1 MAFDQIYAAE
11 LARLHSLGQE
21 FATENP
27 TIASYLSGG
36 SGDPDVE
43 RLLQGFAFLTAMV
56 RQKMDD
62 ELPEFIGDVVSLV
75 GPDLVNPLPAAVV
88 LALNASGKLPDGYDV
103 KANTPFASLPVQE
116 TACQFST
123 SWPLAIQPIKLTA
136 VNLQA
141 LSRHRSSLTFEL
153 EMLGQPLNQ
162 WSGQSLALYL
172 SGPYPEATA
181 LLMAFRQRLR
191 QVTVQGAGQTG
202 DQQPLA
208 LTFSGLDA
216 SKHLFATNRSIAPH
230 LQWIREVLAFPERAF
245 FIQIQGFED
254 WTTRGSGREF
264 TIEFELELPTAKLP
278 KPTLSHFT
286 LNAVPAV
293 NLFEAFANPIEVTH
307 LKESYRL
314 EPMGYE
320 PGRAVVH
327 DVLTVTGRVQ
337 GQSEEKHYMPT
348 TDLLVEDDALKYQ
361 VIASDSVKRSAFEQ
375 HIRLPF
381 NKQLDLARRETL
393 SIKMR
398 CTNGRLPESLRLGD
412 ISLRTTESPEKV
424 TVTNVTLPTGW
435 SLPALGVD
443 AMWKVVAHARL
454 NLQAFA
460 EIETLKELLS
470 VYLPEGGGD
479 PGRLTAA
486 RRRIAGIEEVTLTS
500 DSRLVRG
507 SLVRGY
513 VVRLKLRL
521 DYYASAGDLML
532 FGELLSPFFAGLV
545 GLNSFVTLVVADP
558 VSGEQFEWPT
568 LLAPD
573 LML

>member
-1 MAFDQIYAAE
+1 M
-11 LARLHSLGQE
+11 
-21 FATENP
+21 
-27 TIASYLSGG
+27 
-36 SGDPDVE
+36 
-43 RLLQGFAFLTAMV
+43 
-56 RQKMDD
+56 
-62 ELPEFIGDVVSLV
+62 
-75 GPDLVNPLPAAVV
+75 
-88 LALNASGKLPDGYDV
+88 
-103 KANTPFASLPVQE
+103 
-116 TACQFST
+116 
-123 SWPLAIQPIKLTA
+123 
-136 VNLQA
+136 
-141 LSRHRSSLTFEL
+141 
-153 EMLGQPLNQ
+153 
-162 WSGQSLALYL
+162 
-172 SGPYPEATA
+172 
-181 LLMAFRQRLR
+181 
-191 QVTVQGAGQTG
+191 
-202 DQQPLA
+202 
-208 LTFSGLDA
+208 
-216 SKHLFATNRSIAPH
+216 
-230 LQWIREVLAFPERAF
+230 AFPERAF
-245 FIQIQGFED
+245 FIQLQDFD
-254 WTTRGSGREF
+254 NWATRGSGREF
-264 TIEFELELPTAKLP
+264 VIEFEFDLPAAKLP

-320 PGRAVVH
+320 SGRAVVH
-327 DVLTVTGRVQ
+327 DVTTVTGRIQ
-337 GQSEEKHYMPT
+337 GQSEEKYYMPT

-361 VIASDSVKRSAFEQ
+361 VIASNSVKRSAFEQ
-375 HIRLPF
+375 HIRLPL
-381 NKQLDLARRETL
+381 NKSLDLTRRETL

-398 CTNGRLPESLRLGD
+398 CTNGRLPESLRLGE

-424 TVTNVTLPTGW
+424 TVRNVTLPTGW

-470 VYLPEGGGD
+470 MYLPEGGGD

-486 RRRIAGIEEVTLTS
+486 RRRIAGIEEVSLLS
-500 DSRLVRG
+500 DTRLVRG

-513 VVRLKLRL
+513 IVRLKLRL

>member
-75 GPDLVNPLPAAVV
+75 GPDLINPLPAATV
-88 LALNASGKLPDGYDV
+88 LALSASGKLPEGYGI
-103 KANTPFASLPVQE
+103 KANTPFASVPVQE

-123 SWPLAIQPIKLTA
+123 SWPLVIQPINLTA

-141 LSRHRSSLTFEL
+141 LSRNRSTLTLEL
-153 EMLGQPLNQ
+153 EIQGQPLSQ
-162 WSGQSLALYL
+162 WSGNSLSLYL
-172 SGPYPEATA
+172 SSPYPEATT
-181 LLMAFRQRLR
+181 LLMALR
-191 QVTVQGAGQTG
+191 RHLSQVSVRNVGQV
-202 DQQPLA
+202 DNQPLSLA
-208 LTFSGLDA
+208 FGGLDP
-216 SKHLFATNRSIAPH
+216 SQHLFSTNRSIAPH

-245 FIQIQGFED
+245 FIQLQDFD
-254 WTTRGSGREF
+254 NWATRGSGREF
-264 TIEFELELPTAKLP
+264 VIEFEFDLPAAKLP

-320 PGRAVVH
+320 SGRAVVH
-327 DVLTVTGRVQ
+327 DVTTVTGRIQ
-337 GQSEEKHYMPT
+337 GQSEEKYYMPT

-361 VIASDSVKRSAFEQ
+361 VIASNSVKRSAFEQ
-375 HIRLPF
+375 HIRLPL
-381 NKQLDLARRETL
+381 NKSLDLTRRETL

-398 CTNGRLPESLRLGD
+398 CTNGRLPESLRLGE
-412 ISLRTTESPEKV
+412 ISLCTTESPEKV
-424 TVTNVTLPTGW
+424 TVRNVTLPTGW

-470 VYLPEGGGD
+470 MYLPEGGGD

-486 RRRIAGIEEVTLTS
+486 RRRIAGIEEVSLLS
-500 DSRLVRG
+500 DTRLVRG

-513 VVRLKLRL
+513 IVRLKLRL

>member
-11 LARLHSLGQE
+11 LARLHSLGRE

-27 TIASYLSGG
+27 TIASYLSSG

-75 GPDLVNPLPAAVV
+75 GPDLINPLPAAAV
-88 LALNASGKLPDGYDV
+88 LALSASGKSPDGYSV
-103 KANTPFASLPVQE
+103 KAHTPFASVPVQE

-123 SWPLAIQPIKLTA
+123 SWPLVIQPITLTA

-141 LSRHRSSLTFEL
+141 SDRNRSVLTLEL

-162 WSGQSLALYL
+162 WSGNSLALYL
-172 SGPYPEATA
+172 SGPYPEAST
-181 LLMAFRQRLR
+181 LLMAFRQHLR
-191 QVTVQGAGQTG
+191 QVSVRSAGQTE
-202 DQQPLA
+202 DQPLS

-216 SKHLFATNRSIAPH
+216 SQHLFATNRSIAPH

-245 FIQIQGFED
+245 FIQIQDFEG

-264 TIEFELELPTAKLP
+264 VLEFELDLPTAKLP

-337 GQSEEKHYMPT
+337 GLSEEKYYTPT

-361 VIASDSVKRSAFEQ
+361 IIASESVKRSAFEQ

-381 NKQLDLARRETL
+381 NRQLDLSRRETL
-393 SIKMR
+393 SIKVR

-412 ISLRTTESPEKV
+412 ISMRTTASPEKV

-460 EIETLKELLS
+460 EIETLKEMLS

-500 DSRLVRG
+500 DSRLMRG

-513 VVRLKLRL
+513 IIRLKLRL

-532 FGELLSPFFAGLV
+532 CGELLSPFFAGLV
-545 GLNSFVTLVVADP
+545 GLNSFVTLVVSDP

-568 LLAPD
+568 MLAPD

>member
-75 GPDLVNPLPAAVV
+75 GPDLINPLPAATV
-88 LALNASGKLPDGYDV
+88 LALSASGKLPEGYGV
-103 KANTPFASLPVQE
+103 KANTPFASVPVQE

-123 SWPLAIQPIKLTA
+123 SWPLVIQPINLTA

-141 LSRHRSSLTFEL
+141 LSSNRSTLTLEL
-153 EMLGQPLNQ
+153 EIQGQPLSQ
-162 WSGQSLALYL
+162 WSGNSLSLYL
-172 SGPYPEATA
+172 SSPYPEATT
-181 LLMAFRQRLR
+181 LLMALR
-191 QVTVQGAGQTG
+191 RHLSQVSVRNVGQV
-202 DQQPLA
+202 DNQPLSLA
-208 LTFSGLDA
+208 FGGLDP
-216 SKHLFATNRSIAPH
+216 SQHLFSTNRSIAPH

-245 FIQIQGFED
+245 FIQLQDFD
-254 WTTRGSGREF
+254 NWTTRGSGREF
-264 TIEFELELPTAKLP
+264 VIEFEFDLPAAKLP

-320 PGRAVVH
+320 SGRAVVH
-327 DVLTVTGRVQ
+327 DVTTVTGRIQ
-337 GQSEEKHYMPT
+337 GQSEEKYYMPT

-361 VIASDSVKRSAFEQ
+361 VIASNSVKRSAFEQ
-375 HIRLPF
+375 HIRLPL
-381 NKQLDLARRETL
+381 NKSLDLTRRETL

-398 CTNGRLPESLRLGD
+398 CTNGRLPESLRLGE

-424 TVTNVTLPTGW
+424 TVRNVTLPTGW

-470 VYLPEGGGD
+470 MYLPEGGGD

-486 RRRIAGIEEVTLTS
+486 RRRIAGIEEVSLLS
-500 DSRLVRG
+500 DTRLVRG

-513 VVRLKLRL
+513 IVRLKLRL

>member
-1 MAFDQIYAAE
+1 MAFEQIYAAE

-27 TIASYLSGG
+27 TIASYLAGG

-75 GPDLVNPLPAAVV
+75 GPDLVNPLPAAAV
-88 LALNASGKLPDGYDV
+88 LALSASGKLPDGYGV
-103 KANTPFASLPVQE
+103 KANTPFASVPVQE
-116 TACQFST
+116 TACQFLT
-123 SWPLAIQPIKLTA
+123 SWPLVIQPITLTG
-136 VNLQA
+136 VSLQA
-141 LSRHRSSLTFEL
+141 LSRNRSTLTLEL
-153 EMLGQPLNQ
+153 EMQGQPLNQ
-162 WSGQSLALYL
+162 WSGNSLSLYL
-172 SGPYPEATA
+172 SGPYPEATT
-181 LLMAFRQRLR
+181 LLMGLR
-191 QVTVQGAGQTG
+191 RHLSQVSVRNVEQV
-202 DQQPLA
+202 DHQPLSLA
-208 LTFSGLDA
+208 FGGLDA
-216 SKHLFATNRSIAPH
+216 SQHLFMTHRSIAPH

-245 FIQIQGFED
+245 FIQLEGFD
-254 WTTRGSGREF
+254 NWTTRGSGRELV
-264 TIEFELELPTAKLP
+264 IEFEFDLPTAKLP
-278 KPTLSHFT
+278 KPTLTHFT

-327 DVLTVTGRVQ
+327 DVVTVTGRIQ
-337 GQSEEKHYMPT
+337 GQSEEKHYLPT
-348 TDLLVEDDALKYQ
+348 TDLLVEDDSLKYQ
-361 VIASDSVKRSAFEQ
+361 VIASNSVKRSAFEQ
-375 HIRLPF
+375 YIRLPF
-381 NKQLDLARRETL
+381 NKSLDLTRRETL
-393 SIKMR
+393 SINMR
-398 CTNGRLPESLRLGD
+398 CTNGRLPESLRLGE

-424 TVTNVTLPTGW
+424 TVKNVTLPTGW

-470 VYLPEGGGD
+470 MYLPEGGGD

-486 RRRIAGIEEVTLTS
+486 RRRIAGIEEVSLMNDTC
-500 DSRLVRG
+500 LVRG

-513 VVRLKLRL
+513 IVRLKLRL

-568 LLAPD
+568 MLAPD

>member
-1 MAFDQIYAAE
+1 MAFEQIYAAE

-75 GPDLVNPLPAAVV
+75 GPDLISPLPAAAV
-88 LALNASGKLPDGYDV
+88 LALSASGKLPDGYAV
-103 KANTPFASLPVQE
+103 KANTPFASIRVLE

-123 SWPLAIQPIKLTA
+123 SWPIAIQPIKLTGL
-136 VNLQA
+136 NLQA
-141 LSRHRSSLTFEL
+141 LGRNRSTLTLEL

-162 WSGQSLALYL
+162 WTGHSLALYL
-172 SGPYPEATA
+172 SGPYPEATTI
-181 LLMAFRQRLR
+181 LMALR
-191 QVTVQGAGQTG
+191 QHLTQVSVRSAGQT
-202 DQQPLA
+202 DDQPLA
-208 LTFSGLDA
+208 LTFNGLDA
-216 SKHLFATNRSIAPH
+216 SQHLFQTNRSIAPH

-245 FIQIQGFED
+245 FIQLQGFES

-264 TIEFELELPTAKLP
+264 VIEFELELPTAKLP
-278 KPTLSHFT
+278 KPALSHFT

-293 NLFEAFANPIEVTH
+293 NLFEAYVNPIEVTH

-337 GQSEEKHYMPT
+337 GQSEEKYYRPT

-361 VIASDSVKRSAFEQ
+361 VVASDSVKRSAFEQ

-381 NKQLDLARRETL
+381 NRQLDLARRETL
-393 SIKMR
+393 SIKVR

-460 EIETLKELLS
+460 EIETLKEMLS

-486 RRRIAGIEEVTLTS
+486 RRRIAGIEEVALSS

-513 VVRLKLRL
+513 IVRLKLRL

>member
-75 GPDLVNPLPAAVV
+75 GPDLINPLPAATV
-88 LALNASGKLPDGYDV
+88 LALSASGKLPEGYGV
-103 KANTPFASLPVQE
+103 KANTPFASVPVQE

-123 SWPLAIQPIKLTA
+123 SWPLVIQPINLTA

-141 LSRHRSSLTFEL
+141 LSRNRSTLTLEL
-153 EMLGQPLNQ
+153 EIQGQPLSQ
-162 WSGQSLALYL
+162 WSGNSLSLYL
-172 SGPYPEATA
+172 SSPYPEATT
-181 LLMAFRQRLR
+181 LLMALR
-191 QVTVQGAGQTG
+191 RHLSQVSVRNVGQV
-202 DQQPLA
+202 DNQPLSLA
-208 LTFSGLDA
+208 FGGLDP
-216 SKHLFATNRSIAPH
+216 SQHLFSTNRSIAPH

-245 FIQIQGFED
+245 FIQLQDFD
-254 WTTRGSGREF
+254 NWTTRGSGREF
-264 TIEFELELPTAKLP
+264 VIEFEFDLPAAKLP

-320 PGRAVVH
+320 SGRAVVH
-327 DVLTVTGRVQ
+327 DVTTVTGRIQ
-337 GQSEEKHYMPT
+337 GQSEEKYYMPT

-361 VIASDSVKRSAFEQ
+361 VIASNSVKRSAFEQ
-375 HIRLPF
+375 HIRLPL
-381 NKQLDLARRETL
+381 NKSLDLTRRETL

-398 CTNGRLPESLRLGD
+398 CTNGRLPESLRLGE

-424 TVTNVTLPTGW
+424 TVRNVTLPTGW

-470 VYLPEGGGD
+470 MYLPEGGGD

-486 RRRIAGIEEVTLTS
+486 RRRIAGIEEVSLLS
-500 DSRLVRG
+500 DTRLVRG

-513 VVRLKLRL
+513 IVRLKLRL

>member
-11 LARLHSLGQE
+11 LARLRSLGRE

-27 TIASYLSGG
+27 TIASYLSGV

-75 GPDLVNPLPAAVV
+75 GPDLINPLPAATV
-88 LALNASGKLPDGYDV
+88 LALGASGKLPEGYAV
-103 KANTPFASLPVQE
+103 KANTPFASVQVQE

-123 SWPLAIQPIKLTA
+123 SWPLVIQPIALTA
-136 VNLQA
+136 LNLQA
-141 LSRHRSSLTFEL
+141 QSRNRSILTLEL
-153 EMLGQPLNQ
+153 EMLGQPLTQ
-162 WSGQSLALYL
+162 WSGNSLSLYL
-172 SGPYPEATA
+172 SGPYPEATG
-181 LLMAFRQRLR
+181 LLMGLRQHLR
-191 QVTVQGAGQTG
+191 QVSVRSAEQAGS
-202 DQQPLA
+202 QPLSI
-208 LTFSGLDA
+208 TFSGLDA
-216 SKHLFATNRSIAPH
+216 SQHLFVTNRSIAPH

-245 FIQIQGFED
+245 FIELRGFDE
-254 WTTRGSGREF
+254 WIARGSGRDF
-264 TIEFELELPTAKLP
+264 VIEFEFDLPTAKLP

-286 LNAVPAV
+286 LNAVPGV

-320 PGRAVVH
+320 SGRAVVH
-327 DVLTVTGRVQ
+327 DVTTVTGRIQ
-337 GQSEEKHYMPT
+337 GQSEEKHYVPT

-375 HIRLPF
+375 YIRLPF
-381 NKQLDLARRETL
+381 NKSLDLTKRETL
-393 SIKMR
+393 SVKLR
-398 CTNGRLPESLRLGD
+398 CTNGRLPESLRVGD

-486 RRRIAGIEEVTLTS
+486 RRRIAGIEDVTLAS

-513 VVRLKLRL
+513 IVRLKLRL

-545 GLNSFVTLVVADP
+545 GLNSFVTLIVADP

>member
-75 GPDLVNPLPAAVV
+75 GPDLINPLPAATV
-88 LALNASGKLPDGYDV
+88 LALSASGKLPEGYGV
-103 KANTPFASLPVQE
+103 KANTPFASVPVQE

-123 SWPLAIQPIKLTA
+123 SWPLVIQPINLTA

-141 LSRHRSSLTFEL
+141 LSSNRSTLTLEL
-153 EMLGQPLNQ
+153 EIQGQPLSQ
-162 WSGQSLALYL
+162 WSGNSLSLYL
-172 SGPYPEATA
+172 SSPYPEATT
-181 LLMAFRQRLR
+181 LLMALR
-191 QVTVQGAGQTG
+191 RHLSQVSVRNVGQV
-202 DQQPLA
+202 DNQPLSLA
-208 LTFSGLDA
+208 FGGLDP
-216 SKHLFATNRSIAPH
+216 SQHLFSTNRSIAPH

-245 FIQIQGFED
+245 FIQLQDFD
-254 WTTRGSGREF
+254 NWATRGSGREF
-264 TIEFELELPTAKLP
+264 VIEFEFDLPAAKLP

-320 PGRAVVH
+320 SGRAVVH
-327 DVLTVTGRVQ
+327 DVTTVTGRIQ
-337 GQSEEKHYMPT
+337 GQSEEKYYMPT

-361 VIASDSVKRSAFEQ
+361 VIASNSVKRSAFEQ
-375 HIRLPF
+375 HIRLPL
-381 NKQLDLARRETL
+381 NKSLDLTRRETL

-398 CTNGRLPESLRLGD
+398 CTNGRLPESLRLGE

-424 TVTNVTLPTGW
+424 TVRNVTLPTGW

-470 VYLPEGGGD
+470 MYLPEGGGD

-486 RRRIAGIEEVTLTS
+486 RRRIAGIEEVSLLS
-500 DSRLVRG
+500 DTRLVRG

-513 VVRLKLRL
+513 IVRLKLRL

>member
-27 TIASYLSGG
+27 TIASYLSGS

-75 GPDLVNPLPAAVV
+75 GPDLINPLPAATV
-88 LALNASGKLPDGYDV
+88 LALSASGKLPEGYGI
-103 KANTPFASLPVQE
+103 KANTPFASVPVQE

-123 SWPLAIQPIKLTA
+123 SWPLVIQPINLTA

-141 LSRHRSSLTFEL
+141 LSRNRSTLTLEL
-153 EMLGQPLNQ
+153 EIQGQPLSQ
-162 WSGQSLALYL
+162 WSGNSLSLYL
-172 SGPYPEATA
+172 SSPYPEATT
-181 LLMAFRQRLR
+181 LLMALR
-191 QVTVQGAGQTG
+191 RHLNQVSVRNVGQV
-202 DQQPLA
+202 DNQSLSLA
-208 LTFSGLDA
+208 FGGLDP
-216 SKHLFATNRSIAPH
+216 SQHLFSTHRSIAPH

-245 FIQIQGFED
+245 FIQLQDFD
-254 WTTRGSGREF
+254 NWTTRGSGREF
-264 TIEFELELPTAKLP
+264 VIEFEFDLPAAKLP

-320 PGRAVVH
+320 SGRAVVH
-327 DVLTVTGRVQ
+327 DVTTVTGRIQ
-337 GQSEEKHYMPT
+337 GQSEEKYYMPT

-361 VIASDSVKRSAFEQ
+361 VIASNSVKRSAFEQ
-375 HIRLPF
+375 HIRLPL
-381 NKQLDLARRETL
+381 NKSLDLTRRETL

-398 CTNGRLPESLRLGD
+398 CTNGRLPESLRLGE

-424 TVTNVTLPTGW
+424 TVRNVTLPTGW

-470 VYLPEGGGD
+470 MYLPEGGGD

-486 RRRIAGIEEVTLTS
+486 RRRIAGIEEVSLLS
-500 DSRLVRG
+500 DTRLVRG

-513 VVRLKLRL
+513 IVRLKLRL